1 MKHIILSIALF
12 VAGALYANAQTITEY
27 NQKAI
32 SNQSLTYD
40 EYWNPTAQF
49 TLKNLSNK
57 TITNVEI
64 VIYYS
69 GYRSSDIFQPTTT
82 CRTSTTIYP
91 GAYGQLRFTF
101 NCGDKRPQSFVITR
115 IRYADGTVCQQSN
128 NSYYY

>member
-1 MKHIILSIALF
+1 MKKLILIIAMF
-12 VAGALYANAQTITEY
+12 VVGSFCAEAQTITEY

-40 EYWNPTAQF
+40 EYWNPIAQF

-64 VIYYS
+64 VIYYN
-69 GYRSSDIFQPTTT
+69 GYRSGDIFQPTTT

-101 NCGDKRPQSFVITR
+101 NCGYKRPQSFVITR
-115 IRYADGTVCQQSN
+115 IRYADGTVCQADYD
-128 NSYYY
+128 YY